1 MHEAAITRTPAAAG
15 VRPRPDGA
23 GRRLLRGLRGNV
35 AVLAAL
41 AVVLLLAALAVAA
54 PFLPIANPNAIATSE
69 RLQWARASD
78 HPLGTDEF
86 GRDLLSRLIWG
97 GRVSLLAGTGSMA
110 GALVAG
116 TALGLVA
123 GFYGGRLDH
132 WIMRGTEILQ
142 AFPYI
147 LLAIALVA
155 ALGPGL
161 FHAMLAIT
169 IVGMP
174 IYIRL
179 IRGAVLAIREHD
191 YVQAARAMGARNR
204 RIVGQHILPNVLAPI
219 IVTGTLDIGAKI
231 VATSGLSFLGLG
243 TQPPTADWGT
253 MLANGQQFLSV
264 APHVATL
271 PGLAVFVVVLS
282 FNLVG
287 DWLRDAL
294 DPRLRGA

>member
-1 MHEAAITRTPAAAG
+1 MAEAVT
-15 VRPRPDGA
+15 VRPRADGA
-23 GRRLLRGLRGNV
+23 AGRLLRGLRGNATV
-35 AVLAAL
+35 IAAL
-41 AVVLLLAALAVAA
+41 AVVLVLAGLAVAA
-54 PFLPIANPNAIATSE
+54 PLLPMANPNAISTTN
-69 RLQWARASD
+69 RLQWRLTPE

-86 GRDLLSRLIWG
+86 GRDMLSRLVWG

-110 GALVAG
+110 GALIGG

-132 WIMRGTEILQ
+132 WIMRATEILQ

-179 IRGAVLAIREHD
+179 IRSAVLAIREHD
-191 YVQAARAMGARNR
+191 YVQAARAMGARNK

-253 MLANGQQFLSV
+253 MLANGQQFISV

-271 PGLAVFVVVLS
+271 PGMAVFVIVLS

-294 DPRLRGA
+294 DPRLRGV

>member
-1 MHEAAITRTPAAAG
+1 MAKVAASTALSGPPRARPAG
-15 VRPRPDGA
+15 V
-23 GRRLLRGLRGNV
+23 GLRLVRGARQNV
-35 AVLAAL
+35 AVMAGLGILLLFGGLAAL
-41 AVVLLLAALAVAA
+41 APALQLADPNQISTTNRLHG
-54 PFLPIANPNAIATSE
+54 FLSPA
-69 RLQWARASD
+69 

-97 GRVSLLAGTGSMA
+97 GRVSLLAGLGSML

-116 TALGLVA
+116 TAIGLAA

-132 WIMRGTEILQ
+132 WIMRGTEILM

-161 FHAMLAIT
+161 FHAMIAVT
-169 IVGMP
+169 IVGFP

-179 IRGAVLAIREHD
+179 IRGAVLAIRESD
-191 YVQAARAMGARNR
+191 YVQAARAMGARNG
-204 RIVGQHILPNVLAPI
+204 RILALHILPNVLAPI

-271 PGLAVFVVVLS
+271 PGMAVFVVVLS

-294 DPRLRGA
+294 DPRLRGG

>member
-1 MHEAAITRTPAAAG
+1 MREAAITPGPAAAG

-23 GRRLLRGLRGNV
+23 GRRLLRGLHGNV

-41 AVVLLLAALAVAA
+41 AVVLLLAALAIAA
-54 PFLPIANPNAIATSE
+54 PLLPIANPNAIATSE
-69 RLQWARASD
+69 RLQWGRTSG

-97 GRVSLLAGTGSMA
+97 GRVSLLAGIGSMA
-110 GALVAG
+110 GALITG
-116 TALGLVA
+116 TVLGLAA

-219 IVTGTLDIGAKI
+219 IVTGTLDIGA
-231 VATSGLSFLGLG
+231 GD
-243 TQPPTADWGT
+243 DWNE
-253 MLANGQQFLSV
+253 AK
-264 APHVATL
+264 
-271 PGLAVFVVVLS
+271 
-282 FNLVG
+282 
-287 DWLRDAL
+287 
-294 DPRLRGA
+294 

>member
-1 MHEAAITRTPAAAG
+1 VREAVT
-15 VRPRPDGA
+15 VRPRADGA
-23 GRRLLRGLRGNV
+23 AGRLLRGLRGNATV
-35 AVLAAL
+35 IAAL
-41 AVVLLLAALAVAA
+41 AVVLLLAGLAVAA
-54 PFLPIANPNAIATSE
+54 PLLPVANPNAISTTN
-69 RLQWARASD
+69 RLQWRLTPE

-86 GRDLLSRLIWG
+86 GRDMLSRLVWG
-97 GRVSLLAGTGSMA
+97 GRVSLLAGIGSMA
-110 GALVAG
+110 GALIGG

-123 GFYGGRLDH
+123 GFYAGRLDH
-132 WIMRGTEILQ
+132 WIMRATEVLQ

-161 FHAMLAIT
+161 LHAMLAIT

-179 IRGAVLAIREHD
+179 IRSAVLAIREHD
-191 YVQAARAMGARNR
+191 YVQAARAMGARNK
-204 RIVGQHILPNVLAPI
+204 RIVGRHIVPNVLAPI

-253 MLANGQQFLSV
+253 MLANGQQFISV

-271 PGLAVFVVVLS
+271 PGMAVFVIVLS

-294 DPRLRGA
+294 DPRLRGV

>member
-1 MHEAAITRTPAAAG
+1 MREAAITPGPAAAG

-23 GRRLLRGLRGNV
+23 GRRLLRGLHGNV

-41 AVVLLLAALAVAA
+41 AVVLLLAALAIAA
-54 PFLPIANPNAIATSE
+54 PLLPIANPNAIATSE
-69 RLQWARASD
+69 RLQWGRTSG

-97 GRVSLLAGTGSMA
+97 GRVSLLAGIGSMA
-110 GALVAG
+110 GALITG
-116 TALGLVA
+116 TVLGLAA